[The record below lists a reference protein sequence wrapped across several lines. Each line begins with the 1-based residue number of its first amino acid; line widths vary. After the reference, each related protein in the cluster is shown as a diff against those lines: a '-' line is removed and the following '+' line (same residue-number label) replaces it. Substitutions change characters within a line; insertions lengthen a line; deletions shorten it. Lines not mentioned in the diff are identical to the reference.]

1 MLSLF
6 ILGGVGAAGGNPTH
20 FNSLG
25 QHTLSYQYN
34 SNPAAVSGHHHFKN
48 TMLMNDDIN
57 QRAPFGQTATM
68 QLNNHYQTNNNPLN
82 ISGSGLDPVN
92 MSHCSQSS
100 YNGSPKAASHI
111 SKS

>member
-1 MLSLF
+1 
-6 ILGGVGAAGGNPTH
+6 
-20 FNSLG
+20 
-25 QHTLSYQYN
+25 
-34 SNPAAVSGHHHFKN
+34 
-48 TMLMNDDIN
+48 MNDDIN
-57 QRAPFGQTATM
+57 QRAPFGQTTTL